1 MALSTIQVDFAQP
14 DNFDIQYVNKNN
26 EKVRPVMLHRALLG
40 SIERFTG
47 VLLEHYA
54 GELPGWLAPV
64 QIDICTIGDVDEYVD
79 EVKSSL
85 DKYRINIDN
94 RNVRLGEKLHNSE
107 KLRTPIQMIIGENDK
122 ENSTVALN
130 FKNLDNE
137 KDLSLK
143 DAIQKIAD
151 YLKEPEFNL
160 HG

>member
-1 MALSTIQVDFAQP
+1 MTIKVAIYARISTDNLGQDVDRQLH
-14 DNFDIQYVNKNN
+14 
-26 EKVRPVMLHRALLG
+26 EVRAYC
-40 SIERFTG
+40 ERMEYE
-47 VLLEHYA
+47 V
-54 GELPGWLAPV
+54 
-64 QIDICTIGDVDEYVD
+64 VDEYVD

-137 KDLSLK
+137 KDLSLN

>member
-1 MALSTIQVDFAQP
+1 
-14 DNFDIQYVNKNN
+14 
-26 EKVRPVMLHRALLG
+26 
-40 SIERFTG
+40 
-47 VLLEHYA
+47 
-54 GELPGWLAPV
+54 
-64 QIDICTIGDVDEYVD
+64 
-79 EVKSSL
+79 
-85 DKYRINIDN
+85 
-94 RNVRLGEKLHNSE
+94 
-107 KLRTPIQMIIGENDK
+107 MIIGENDK